1 MTWTLVWTRPALR
14 DMGKLGRT
22 SASRI
27 RYAVIQLA
35 DTGRGDVARLTDAR
49 PPEWRLRV
57 GDQRVFFRFRGDLRE
72 IHLLRCTAARSSHRR
87 NRSGSRVSPRYASP
101 RP

>member
-14 DMGKLGRT
+14 DMRKLDRA

-27 RYAVIQLA
+27 RDAVIQLA
-35 DTGRGDVARLTDAR
+35 DAGRGDVARLTDAR

-57 GDQRVFFRFRGDLRE
+57 GDRRVFFRFRGDLRE
-72 IHLLRCTAARSSHRR
+72 IHLLRVRR
-87 NRSGSRVSPRYASP
+87 RDEAYR
-101 RP
+101 